1 MSKSLFAQ
9 TALIV
14 LSVLAMPKA
23 MAQSI
28 NTVSLTSDAD
38 QNWGGIDPAT
48 AVNSESDEE
57 KIVYFYNVGKKKFMG
72 RGGRWGTECV
82 LSDVGQPYTI
92 TTHTVKGTTVAYN
105 FESFI
110 MLQDDTGESTAKGN
124 LYVTYTNY
132 TKDHLNYFSDY
143 KDAGTPFSFKE
154 VSNSDGK
161 KIYQIYSKKVT
172 STPFNGESQT
182 KYHWYMVGQYNSGKD
197 DNSKTSTSIDKTT
210 AINYFSA
217 SVSNGSSTLSGITDK
232 SDQWILVTKK
242 ERKEKFL
249 KNQDLRYCH
258 VPGTSMIEDND
269 FARKDLTI
277 SNWKDANDN
286 ALSNNDAE
294 AIPASSETTVYH
306 VGNNTD
312 QKSDNQGDIGRYMA
326 ANMVGANGTIK
337 QTIENV
343 FLPGWYEIRCKA
355 FTTSTTGKATLFAQT
370 GSGTEDGKTSIEYSE
385 AHVKTQSTRPTDYLA
400 AAKTVAN
407 DDYEI
412 AVCVYVSKALIQED
426 GFVTCNPLTFGVKI
440 ANGSASDLTT
450 IDDFELTYRGTVI
463 DKVVLD
469 ESNEGATTYK
479 ETAATTT
486 DGTTKTNVT
495 YMEAQ
500 NNERTQE
507 GICELYIK
515 RTLKTDKWN
524 SIILPFRLTNEDI
537 KAYWGDKAKVSEF
550 VGADDANNPRIINFK
565 LTTDGIYPNKL
576 YLIKPTALNTTT
588 LAEDVTSTNATTS
601 EGSAITLTAGT
612 DNVYKIESPRYG
624 VDKDENTV
632 EYKKEVILGDT
643 GKELNTDASN
653 KIQFAGTYFYQKSI
667 VPGESYYIMDNK
679 WYYSATDVT
688 NHSKGFRAW
697 VQRAAGNT
705 SPAKSY
711 TFYIDGINATGYET
725 TGIEGISADS
735 TLPCQFDIY
744 NVSGQRVRHAA
755 TSLDGLSKGIY
766 IVAGKKFIVK

>member
-48 AVNSESDEE
+48 AVSSESDEE

-92 TTHTVKGTTVAYN
+92 TKDGKKYKFKCN
-105 FESFI
+105 IKQKEGDSE
-110 MLQDDTGESTAKGN
+110 GY
-124 LYVTYTNY
+124 LYVTYKAY
-132 TKDHLNYFSDY
+132 KKDCFNYFSDDQY
-143 KDAGTPFSFKE
+143 GTGFMFTE
-154 VSNSDGK
+154 VQNSSNK
-161 KIYQIYSKKVT
+161 KIYQIYSKQHTNSAYTPDNGDTYWFMVAQYNTGSYTYEGTTYKST
-172 STPFNGESQT
+172 ST
-182 KYHWYMVGQYNSGKD
+182 
-197 DNSKTSTSIDKTT
+197 DKTT
-210 AINYFSA
+210 AINYFVNSTT
-217 SVSNGSSTLSGITDK
+217 TLSSISDQ
-232 SDQWILVTKK
+232 SDQWILVTKA
-242 ERKEKFL
+242 ERKKKFL
-249 KNQDLRYCH
+249 ENQEQRYCR
-258 VPGTSMIEDND
+258 VPGTAMIQDYD
-269 FARKDLTI
+269 FARKDQTVN
-277 SNWKDANDN
+277 NWTDADGN
-286 ALSNNDAE
+286 ALSNGGIKT
-294 AIPASSETTVYH
+294 IPASSESTDYY
-306 VGNNTD
+306 VGNNTAQD
-312 QKSDNQGDIGRYMA
+312 DDDNQGERGRYMA

-385 AHVKTQSTRPTDYLA
+385 AHVKTLSTRPTDYLA

-412 AVCVYVSKALIQED
+412 AVCVYVSKAQIQED